1 MDDLDTM
8 LMRLAQAPMPASLDG
23 IEAKVLARIAARPTA
38 RVGFGIGAATIAGA
52 LKHAT
57 VQAQAAMLEQY
68 GKADPEYRLRVE
80 AALAEARKA
89 DAAPEPKPSAGA
101 NA

>member
-38 RVGFGIGAATIAGA
+38 RVGFGIGAVTIA
-52 LKHAT
+52 
-57 VQAQAAMLEQY
+57 
-68 GKADPEYRLRVE
+68 
-80 AALAEARKA
+80 AALIMGIFGAGIPAKQ
-89 DAAPEPKPSAGA
+89 AGA
-101 NA
+101 SSPLSPLGPVSPLAPSTLLVGEP